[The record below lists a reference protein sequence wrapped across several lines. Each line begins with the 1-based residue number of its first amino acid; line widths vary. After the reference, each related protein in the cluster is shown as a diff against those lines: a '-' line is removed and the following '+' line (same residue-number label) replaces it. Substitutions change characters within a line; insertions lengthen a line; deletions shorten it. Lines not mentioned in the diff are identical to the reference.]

1 MTGVTVSGGY
11 QIDLP
16 AVGKLITTVQ
26 GAGQNITN
34 ANNTLKGMSLQDLGS
49 HMLDD
54 AAGDFSSRWEYG
66 TGKISQL
73 AGTISQGLQ
82 RTVQTYEAV
91 EAAIAGALHDI
102 DRTLSPR
109 PATPPVNSGLA
120 TGGWGPQST
129 PPAAHTRIESVLAEG
144 EAR

>member
-26 GAGQNITN
+26 GAARNITN
-34 ANNTLKGMSLQDLGS
+34 ANNGLKDMSLQDLGS

-82 RTVQTYEAV
+82 QTVQTYQAV
-91 EAAIAGALHDI
+91 EDALAQSLQDI
-102 DRTLSPR
+102 EKNLPP
-109 PATPPVNSGLA
+109 PAPVNSGLA
-120 TGGWGPQST
+120 TGGWGPAST
-129 PPAAHTRIESVLAEG
+129 APPAHSRIDTALSGDAS
-144 EAR
+144 